1 MNMRVHIMSDIK
13 TRQVHSAGFKAKVA
27 LEAVREIKTLNE
39 IGQEYGVHPVQV
51 SHWKKALLEQ
61 ASDLFAGKR
70 GPPAVSEQSDP
81 ERLYRAIGRLK
92 VEWDWLKKQSGLSL
106 SR

>member
-1 MNMRVHIMSDIK
+1 MSHGK
-13 TRQVHSAGFKAKVA
+13 T
-27 LEAVREIKTLNE
+27 
-39 IGQEYGVHPVQV
+39 
-51 SHWKKALLEQ
+51 ALLEQ
-61 ASDLFAGKR
+61 ASDLFEGKR
-70 GPPAVSEQSDP
+70 GPPAVREPSDP